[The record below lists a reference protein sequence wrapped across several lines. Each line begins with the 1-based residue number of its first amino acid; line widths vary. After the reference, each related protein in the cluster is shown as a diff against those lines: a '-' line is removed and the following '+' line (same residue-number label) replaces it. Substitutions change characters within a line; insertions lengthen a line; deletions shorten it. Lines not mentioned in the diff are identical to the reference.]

1 MNSAMNGKIP
11 SIDQCYKLLK
21 RYRVPDHIVLHS
33 EMVCNVAVFLA
44 EELNEQG
51 EHLSI
56 PEIQAAALLHDMTK
70 MEGIKTRQ
78 DHAKTGDRLLAEL
91 GFIRI
96 GKIIAEHIK
105 LREGRNSP
113 PLSEE
118 EIINY
123 SDKRVMHTKLVTLA
137 ERFADLRKRYGVEGM
152 DKNAMQRIRALEY
165 ETYDLER
172 RIFAKLDFTSLE
184 LSDLL
189 ALDAMKNTY
198 HKDEG
203 KEDGF
208 S

>member
-1 MNSAMNGKIP
+1 MNGKIP
-11 SIDQCYKLLK
+11 SIDQCYKLVK
-21 RYRVPDHIVLHS
+21 KCRVPHRIVLHS
-33 EMVCNVAVFLA
+33 EMVCDVAVFLA
-44 EELNEQG
+44 EGLNEKG

-78 DHAKTGDRLLAEL
+78 DHAKTGDRLLAKL

-123 SDKRVMHTKLVTLA
+123 SDKRVMHTRIVTLN
-137 ERFADLRKRYGVEGM
+137 ERFVDLRKRYGAKGL
-152 DKNAMQRIRALEY
+152 DKNAIERICALEH
-165 ETYDLER
+165 ETYELENK
-172 RIFAKLDFTSLE
+172 IFSKLDFPPEE
-184 LSDLL
+184 LPGLMER
-189 ALDAMKNTY
+189 A
-198 HKDEG
+198 
-203 KEDGF
+203 F
-208 S
+208 SEKSII